1 MNNPNP
7 PNCLVTRLT
16 HIAHECAAATTQG
29 SKRVQKLN
37 SANGGKPTTWVIH
50 TVNSGSDWNCA
61 MGRTTRDLKDA
72 FELSTG
78 QMDTFLADTVAS
90 KLYKDE
96 HSRAVFY
103 HRSLKRQLTVLSK
116 SDQGR
121 LQQIGGTSDAGCQSS
136 PNDSLL
142 NLLLYLRSKQ
152 RNTE

>member
-1 MNNPNP
+1 
-7 PNCLVTRLT
+7 
-16 HIAHECAAATTQG
+16 
-29 SKRVQKLN
+29 
-37 SANGGKPTTWVIH
+37 
-50 TVNSGSDWNCA
+50 VNSGSDWNCA
-61 MGRTTRDLKDA
+61 TGWTTRDLKDA

-96 HSRAVFY
+96 HSQAVFY
-103 HRSLKRQLTVLSK
+103 HRSLKWQLTVLSK

-121 LQQIGGTSDAGCQSS
+121 LQQIGGTSYAGRQSS